1 MLCDLDGFK
10 RLNDRHGHPAGDAAL
25 TQFGALLDGAIRRS
39 DLAFRIGGDEFAL
52 LLPETDEA
60 KVRSVVER
68 IANGFHA
75 SDQAFLKGLRASFG
89 VAVFPRDGDDP
100 ERIFR
105 AADLAMYSAKRC
117 GEELH
122 FAA

>member
-10 RLNDRHGHPAGDAAL
+10 QLNDQHGHEAGDAAL
-25 TQFGALLDGAIRRS
+25 ALFGSLLDGAIRRS

-52 LLPETDEA
+52 LLPETNEA
-60 KVRSVVER
+60 NVRSVVER
-68 IANGFHA
+68 ISSGFHG
-75 SDQAFLKGLRASFG
+75 SEEAFLKGLRASFG

-100 ERIFR
+100 EAIFR

-117 GEELH
+117 GEQLH